1 MVAFQTIVMTY
12 KITRSKKPTYLAKK
26 MQSRSNQTNLRGR
39 SGSVLQ
45 PKTSLSIRKEGFVY
59 RGITLMNMLDVSLRC
74 EAKLENF
81 KVRLRDWVKKNI
93 SVKPKPKFLALG
105 RAVIQP
111 PQPQPRARIE
121 PPRNLITNYFQQ
133 Q

>member
-1 MVAFQTIVMTY
+1 
-12 KITRSKKPTYLAKK
+12 
-26 MQSRSNQTNLRGR
+26 
-39 SGSVLQ
+39 
-45 PKTSLSIRKEGFVY
+45 
-59 RGITLMNMLDVSLRC
+59 MNMLDVSLRC
-74 EAKLENF
+74 ESKLENF